1 MHERIAKILSTAHE
15 NPSRIRPTELY
26 NEGWM
31 LRLLLDWVE
40 AHPESNHKLSLRSGA
55 RWYSEAL
62 LPSQFKGYRGL
73 GEGWTSAD
81 GVVGHFDIGCRHKGA
96 LTLAADASQFV
107 VIEAKMFSPLSSGTK
122 NAPDYNQAARNVAC
136 IAQVL
141 KEAQRTPDSVES
153 ALAFYVVAPQEQI
166 EDDIFRDEDGKDI
179 VEREA
184 IRRCVE
190 QRVESY
196 KGRDATSKRTWFE
209 EWFTPTIEVIKLEL
223 LSWEDLIRPAGSEYE
238 KFYQR
243 CRKFNKPG
251 SPRSSIGNQS
261 TR

>member
-1 MHERIAKILSTAHE
+1 MYEQIAKMLSAAHE
-15 NPSRIRPTELY
+15 SSGRIRPTELY

-40 AHPESNHKLSLRSGA
+40 SYPDEHELSLRPGA

-62 LPSQFKGYRGL
+62 LPSQFKGYGGL

-81 GVVGHFDIGCRHKGA
+81 GVVGHFDIGCRHKGS
-96 LTLAADASQFV
+96 LTLATDASQFV
-107 VIEAKMFSPLSSGTK
+107 VIEAKIFSPLSSGTK
-122 NAPDYNQAARNVAC
+122 NAPSYNQAARSVAC

-141 KEAQRTPDSVES
+141 EEAQRTPDSMDS
-153 ALAFYVVAPQEQI
+153 GLAFYVVAPKEQI
-166 EDDIFRDEDGKDI
+166 EGGIFLDKDRNAI

-196 KGRDATSKRTWFE
+196 KGRDRSLKRIWFE
-209 EWFTPTIEVIKLEL
+209 EWFIPMLEIIKLKL
-223 LSWEDLIRPAGSEYE
+223 LSWEDLICPAGSKY
-238 KFYQR
+238 KQFYQR
-243 CRKFNKPG
+243 CLKFN
-251 SPRSSIGNQS
+251 R
-261 TR
+261 

>member
-1 MHERIAKILSTAHE
+1 
-15 NPSRIRPTELY
+15 
-26 NEGWM
+26 
-31 LRLLLDWVE
+31 
-40 AHPESNHKLSLRSGA
+40 
-55 RWYSEAL
+55 
-62 LPSQFKGYRGL
+62 
-73 GEGWTSAD
+73 
-81 GVVGHFDIGCRHKGA
+81 
-96 LTLAADASQFV
+96 
-107 VIEAKMFSPLSSGTK
+107 MFSLLSSGTK

-141 KEAQRTPDSVES
+141 KEAQRTPDSVGS
-153 ALAFYVVAPQEQI
+153 ALAFYVVAPQKQI
-166 EDDIFRDEDGKDI
+166 EDDIFRDEDGKAI

-190 QRVESY
+190 QRVESSH

-209 EWFTPTIEVIKLEL
+209 EWFMPTIEIIKLGL
-223 LSWEDLIRPAGSEYE
+223 LSWEDLICPAGSEYE

-243 CRKFNKPG
+243 CRKFNKPR

>member
-15 NPSRIRPTELY
+15 NLGRIRATELY

-40 AHPESNHKLSLRSGA
+40 AHPESDHELSLCSGA

-81 GVVGHFDIGCRHKGA
+81 GVVGHFDIGCRHKGG

-141 KEAQRTPDSVES
+141 KEAQRTPDSMES
-153 ALAFYVVAPQEQI
+153 ALAFYVAAPQEQI
-166 EDDIFRDEDGKDI
+166 KNDIFCDEDGKAI

-196 KGRDATSKRTWFE
+196 EARGDCSKRTWFE
-209 EWFTPTIEVIKLEL
+209 EWFTPILKVIELGL
-223 LSWEDLIRPAGSEYE
+223 LSWEELILPAGSRYKEFYE
-238 KFYQR
+238 R
-243 CRKFNKPG
+243 CLKFNE
-251 SPRSSIGNQS
+251 
-261 TR
+261 

>member
-15 NPSRIRPTELY
+15 NPGRIRPTELY

-31 LRLLLDWVE
+31 LRLLLDWAE
-40 AHPESNHKLSLRSGA
+40 AHPESDHELSLRCGA

-141 KEAQRTPDSVES
+141 KEAQRPPDSMES

-166 EDDIFRDEDGKDI
+166 EKDIFCEDGKAI

-196 KGRDATSKRTWFE
+196 EARSKRTWFE
-209 EWFTPTIEVIKLEL
+209 EWFTPTLKVIKLGL
-223 LSWEDLIRPAGSEYE
+223 LSWEKLIPPAESRYKEFYE
-238 KFYQR
+238 R
-243 CRKFNKPG
+243 CLKFNK
-251 SPRSSIGNQS
+251 
-261 TR
+261 